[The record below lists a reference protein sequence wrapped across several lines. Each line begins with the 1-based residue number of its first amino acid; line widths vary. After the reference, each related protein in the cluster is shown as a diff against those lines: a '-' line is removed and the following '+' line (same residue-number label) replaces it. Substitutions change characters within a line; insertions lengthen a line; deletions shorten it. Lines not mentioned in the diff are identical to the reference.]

1 MSSTCPLDEAN
12 VISQTLQ
19 ALPRSLSPDGSS
31 LGSQPLPVGFHCRSP
46 APPRTFCLLS
56 LVRARSAP
64 MSWPAATSLLPARS
78 SPPRKR
84 GLPSSIRHVLP
95 PQARLLWATSRV
107 SIRLCKRKASITGI
121 FRCRSLL
128 RLANVSVSILEQSSL
143 TRSIGFSSVLPILPL
158 GPLCSARLRAR
169 STIHARS
176 SSLCERRSDRAIC
189 LARGLWQFLLS

>member
-107 SIRLCKRKASITGI
+107 SIRPCKRKASITGI
-121 FRCRSLL
+121 FRCRSL
-128 RLANVSVSILEQSSL
+128 RQLANVSVSILEPNSL
-143 TRSIGFSSVLPILPL
+143 TCSTGFSSGRLTLLL
-158 GPLCSARLRAR
+158 GQLCSALLPTR
-169 STIHARS
+169 STIRVRS

-189 LARGLWQFLLS
+189 WARRLWQFRLP